1 MAAWEVDTRG
11 SHDEL
16 ERELSETGFRY
27 SILFETHFPISIP
40 RVLGLK
46 V

>member
-1 MAAWEVDTRG
+1 MATWEVDTRG
-11 SHDEL
+11 SNYKL
-16 ERELSETGFRY
+16 ERELSEMGFRY
-27 SILFETHFPISIP
+27 SILFEPHFPISIP